1 MLSSFKNLL
10 KTRDFKNLWFGQAIS
25 RIGDAFYYIG
35 PLFVIKKIFNDD
47 SMVGYVGALESIPY
61 LFMGPIAGAIAD
73 RFDRKKIMIWAD
85 VLSALILFA
94 FLAYLLLT
102 PGNPP
107 RWPFYVF
114 GPLLAACRVFFF
126 PAKDATIPRVLPA
139 EKLMD
144 GNSLNASTD
153 QTMWLVGNM
162 LTASF
167 SSIADFYGAKNF
179 LIIMVFINAITFLG
193 SVYYL
198 SLLPSVV
205 PERKEPHEEGMLVDV
220 IKGIEYA
227 KRDKVIGLSL
237 LATVGLSFFMSPF
250 MVVYLATNNQW
261 FSGKAWSIAFIES
274 CFIFG
279 LLIMSFI
286 IPKLNIKKAGIAFS
300 IGMAVAGV
308 MVCLMGASPIFTM
321 YCIWNTICGIAIG
334 VVNVP
339 MMTYRQLKVPD
350 EYRGRVGSLGNLI
363 WMGVQPIGM
372 ALGGQLLAFFGIVW
386 MHILMGLGFAITGS
400 APLLNKEFRTSEIP
414 EPSDDNANSQHS
426 GDSITIH
433 AHSLGPTIEP
443 LEVQVD
449 YISHEEPS
457 SDVNS

>member
-1 MLSSFKNLL
+1 MLSNFKNLL
-10 KTRDFKNLWFGQAIS
+10 STRDFKNLWFGQAIS

-85 VLSALILFA
+85 VLSALILFV

-250 MVVYLATNNQW
+250 MVL
-261 FSGKAWSIAFIES
+261 
-274 CFIFG
+274 
-279 LLIMSFI
+279 
-286 IPKLNIKKAGIAFS
+286 
-300 IGMAVAGV
+300 
-308 MVCLMGASPIFTM
+308 
-321 YCIWNTICGIAIG
+321 
-334 VVNVP
+334 
-339 MMTYRQLKVPD
+339 
-350 EYRGRVGSLGNLI
+350 
-363 WMGVQPIGM
+363 
-372 ALGGQLLAFFGIVW
+372 
-386 MHILMGLGFAITGS
+386 
-400 APLLNKEFRTSEIP
+400 
-414 EPSDDNANSQHS
+414 
-426 GDSITIH
+426 
-433 AHSLGPTIEP
+433 
-443 LEVQVD
+443 
-449 YISHEEPS
+449 
-457 SDVNS
+457 